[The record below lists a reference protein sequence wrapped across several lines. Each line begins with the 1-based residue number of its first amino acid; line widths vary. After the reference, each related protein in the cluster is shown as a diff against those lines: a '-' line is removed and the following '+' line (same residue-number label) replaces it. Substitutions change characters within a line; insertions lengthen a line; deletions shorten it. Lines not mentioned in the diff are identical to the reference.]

1 MGVTENVGYFSMQ
14 NETYFNFLCGKQCV
28 YCAVRDGAVGV
39 INVEFR
45 LQRSNVPRIKSC
57 L

>member
-1 MGVTENVGYFSMQ
+1 MGVTENVGYFSIQ